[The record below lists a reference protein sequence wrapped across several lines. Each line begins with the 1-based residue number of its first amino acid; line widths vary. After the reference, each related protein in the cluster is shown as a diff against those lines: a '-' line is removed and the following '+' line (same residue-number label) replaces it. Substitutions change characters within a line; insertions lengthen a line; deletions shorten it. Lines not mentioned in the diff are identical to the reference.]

1 MVGWVGVC
9 GGWWWGCLGGGNIE
23 LTCSV
28 IIMLM

>member
-1 MVGWVGVC
+1 MVVGWGGVC
-9 GGWWWGCLGGGNIE
+9 GGWWCLGGGNIE